1 MLVLPYTVT
10 RYIEG
15 NQSEK
20 KMIKDKTFNE
30 NISVIED
37 ILSCYFCHSFMKY
50 NEETG
55 EQDNLDKI
63 PGGYNIL

>member
-1 MLVLPYTVT
+1 MV
-10 RYIEG
+10 
-15 NQSEK
+15 
-20 KMIKDKTFNE
+20 KDNIE

-37 ILSCYFCHSFMKY
+37 LLSCYFCHSFMKY

>member
-1 MLVLPYTVT
+1 MV
-10 RYIEG
+10 
-15 NQSEK
+15 
-20 KMIKDKTFNE
+20 KDNIE

-50 NEETG
+50 NEEIG
-55 EQDNLDKI
+55 EEQDNLDKI